1 VTAQLIRASTDGH
14 LWSESYDREMRDVL
28 ALESEIA
35 QLVAE
40 KVEVTV
46 TGDERQ
52 RLTAGRPVAP
62 EVYESYLKGS
72 YALNHGN
79 GKAEI
84 NQSIAYFEDAIRQDS
99 TFAPA
104 YLGMAEAY
112 SNLGSVFLGER
123 PEETRP
129 RVISFA
135 RQALA
140 LDPNMVDAHVALAE
154 VLQKQWQWSEAES
167 EYKRALDLNPHNAIA
182 HFGLATWLTCQGRA
196 GESVT
201 EVRQARALDPVA
213 VSGDNVSWILF
224 TAHRYG
230 EAIRE
235 SRSTLAVDPENA
247 PALLGLGFS
256 LVANGQAQDAVPVL
270 EKAVSLSKGSPA
282 ATGVLIR
289 AYAHAGR
296 RSDAL
301 RLLSELKQRRKAGYI
316 PAAAFVNAYLG
327 LGDIEQAFYWL
338 EQAYRE
344 KSSMLQWVKTHPY
357 FDPIRSDPRFV
368 DLIHRMGLG

>member
-1 VTAQLIRASTDGH
+1 
-14 LWSESYDREMRDVL
+14 
-28 ALESEIA
+28 
-35 QLVAE
+35 
-40 KVEVTV
+40 
-46 TGDERQ
+46 
-52 RLTAGRPVAP
+52 
-62 EVYESYLKGS
+62 
-72 YALNHGN
+72 
-79 GKAEI
+79 
-84 NQSIAYFEDAIRQDS
+84 
-99 TFAPA
+99 
-104 YLGMAEAY
+104 
-112 SNLGSVFLGER
+112 
-123 PEETRP
+123 
-129 RVISFA
+129 
-135 RQALA
+135 
-140 LDPNMVDAHVALAE
+140 MVDAHVALAE

-167 EYKRALDLNPHNAIA
+167 EYKRALELNPHNAIA
-182 HFGLATWLTCQGRA
+182 HFGLASWLTCQGRT
-196 GESVT
+196 GEAVT

-296 RSDAL
+296 RGDAQ

-327 LGDIEQAFYWL
+327 LGDNEQAFYWL

-368 DLIHRMGLG
+368 DLIHRIGLG